1 MNCLSWNTTDD
12 SLRAAME
19 QYGPVEECS
28 VLSIVYPLS
37 IGIV

>member
-28 VLSIVYPLS
+28 VLFIIALLS
-37 IGIV
+37 IGVV